1 MTRRDERG
9 SFTLWV
15 LGLCLIMLMVGGV
28 SIDLWRAFA
37 ARRSLAAMAD
47 AAAVAGA
54 SALDETEF
62 RRTGTV
68 QLQVDRDPDGV
79 RPTASDRANANLDAQ
94 IDRDEIVG
102 DPQIQADADR
112 IRVTLAGEIDF
123 TLVRLFAGGDSFTIN
138 VTATAEPRRLS

>member
-1 MTRRDERG
+1 MRRDESG
-9 SFTLWV
+9 LFTLWV
-15 LGLCLIMLMVGGV
+15 LGLCTIMLMVGGV

-54 SALDETEF
+54 SALDETAF
-62 RRTGTV
+62 RKTGNV

-79 RPTASDRANANLDAQ
+79 RPTAFDRAIANLDAQ
-94 IDRDEIVG
+94 SDRDEVVG
-102 DPQIQADADR
+102 DPQIDASADR

-123 TLVRLFAGGDSFTIN
+123 TLVRLFAGGDAFGIS
-138 VTATAEPRRLS
+138 VTATAEPRRLQ

>member
-54 SALDETEF
+54 SALDESAF
-62 RRTGTV
+62 RETGSV
-68 QLQVDRDPDGV
+68 QLQLDNDPAGG
-79 RPTASDRANANLDAQ
+79 PTAFDRANANLDAQ
-94 IDRDEIVG
+94 SDRDEVVG
-102 DPQIQADADR
+102 DPQIEADADR

>member
-15 LGLCLIMLMVGGV
+15 LGLCMILLMVGGV

-54 SALDETEF
+54 SALDESAF
-62 RRTGTV
+62 RDSGAV
-68 QLQVDRDPDGV
+68 QLQLTNESGGG
-79 RPTASDRANANLDAQ
+79 PTAYDRANANLDAQ
-94 IDRDEIVG
+94 SDRDEVVG
-102 DPQIQADADR
+102 RPDIQADEER

-138 VTATAEPRRLS
+138 VTATAEPRRLE

>member
-15 LGLCLIMLMVGGV
+15 LGLCMIMLMVGGV

-37 ARRSLAAMAD
+37 GRRALAAMAD

-54 SALDETEF
+54 SALDENAF
-62 RRTGTV
+62 RETGAI
-68 QLQVDRDPDGV
+68 QLQIDPDPGGN
-79 RPTASDRANANLDAQ
+79 PTAFDRATANLDAQ
-94 IDRDEIVG
+94 SDRDEVVG
-102 DPQIQADADR
+102 DPQIEADADE

-123 TLVRLFAGGDSFTIN
+123 TLVRLFAGGDSFTVQ